1 MVFIIALGAF
11 LSTVAGG
18 LFALRFQDRLH
29 LILGFS
35 AGSVLGVA
43 FFDLLPEAIEAGP
56 GSVTATTSM
65 IALGFFVYLILN
77 RTLFVYSRSE
87 TRPGEARRGYLRA
100 VTLAIHS
107 CIDGMAIGFAF
118 HISTQIGLVVA
129 VGVLCHDFSDGINT
143 IQAVSGPGISRNARL
158 AWLFVDAVAPVGGAL
173 ATFFISIPQEEFGR
187 VLAVLCGFF
196 LYIGAADLLPESEHA
211 HPTRLTTAATLLGV
225 GLLYAVARMVTQ

>member
-1 MVFIIALGAF
+1 MVFVIVIGAF
-11 LSTVAGG
+11 VSTVFGG

-43 FFDLLPEAIEAGP
+43 FFDLLPEAIEAAHGP
-56 GSVTATTSM
+56 ASSITSM
-65 IALGFFVYLILN
+65 IALGFLLYLALN
-77 RTLFVYSRSE
+77 RTIFVYSRRESG
-87 TRPGEARRGYLRA
+87 PHDARRGYLRA

-118 HISTQIGLVVA
+118 QVSTQIGLVVA

-143 IQAVSGPGISRNARL
+143 VQVVSGHGISRGVKL
-158 AWLFVDAVAPVGGAL
+158 AWLFVDAVAPIGGAL
-173 ATFFISIPQEEFGR
+173 STFFISIPQEQFGR

-211 HPTRLTTAATLLGV
+211 HPTRLTTAATLLGF
-225 GLLYAVARMVTQ
+225 GLLYVVAKLVTP